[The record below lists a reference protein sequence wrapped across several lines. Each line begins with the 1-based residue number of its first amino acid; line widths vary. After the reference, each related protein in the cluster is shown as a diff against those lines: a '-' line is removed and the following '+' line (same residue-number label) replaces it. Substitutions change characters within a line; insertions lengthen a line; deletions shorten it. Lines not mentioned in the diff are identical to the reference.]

1 MLAVGSLALTG
12 CGQKNQSNPNAG
24 KGGGTTS
31 KSAPLQDLNI
41 KSRDEIKDGGTVRF
55 SIDTLP
61 TTWNALHIDGDTVD
75 LGTTIMGFVG
85 ANNFDIAE
93 DGTPKPD
100 TDYLQSYDVQTN
112 GGKQVVTL
120 HLNPKARW
128 NSGRTID
135 YTDYQATWKANNG
148 ANEDFK
154 MASSDGFNQIES
166 VEKGDKDTDVVITYK
181 ATYPDWT
188 ATWSSVMPKEGV
200 GTPETFNN
208 GWKQFKPEWFTGPFT
223 LDRIDQAQKTLYL
236 KRNPNWWGEKAKLDT
251 VSFRAMDPATMS
263 KAFANKEID
272 VVDDIITKDAYESA
286 RKRDDGELRQ
296 AGSTQWRHITFNAK
310 SGPLQDKNVRQAIA
324 KGLDRESIARSDL
337 AGLPIDAA
345 SVMLGNHFFMP
356 GQNGYTDNSGGSK
369 YDPEAAKKQLDEAG
383 WKSEGGTRTKD
394 GKQLVVN
401 YSLLTGV
408 PTSDNE
414 GQLFKQDMEKIGVKV
429 NFVNTPPDDMSKVLT
444 SHSFDTISFTW
455 QGTPYPMANVRQIYG
470 AKAEGSK
477 QPSEANYSQLIDPRI
492 EKLIPQVDTEMDVKK
507 RQELANEADK
517 AIWDDVMTL
526 PLYRRIKFTGVPKNL
541 ANMGAYTF
549 QTTRAEDIGYLK

>member
-41 KSRDEIKDGGTVRF
+41 KSRDEVKDGGTVRF
-55 SIDTLP
+55 SIETLP
-61 TTWNALHIDGDTVD
+61 PTWNALHIDGNTVD

-85 ANNFDIAE
+85 AKNFDIAE

-166 VEKGDKDTDVVITYK
+166 VKKGDKDTDVVITYK

-272 VVDDIITKDAYESA
+272 VVDNVITKDAYESA

-310 SGPLQDKNVRQAIA
+310 SGPLQD
-324 KGLDRESIARSDL
+324 L
-337 AGLPIDAA
+337 
-345 SVMLGNHFFMP
+345 
-356 GQNGYTDNSGGSK
+356 
-369 YDPEAAKKQLDEAG
+369 
-383 WKSEGGTRTKD
+383 
-394 GKQLVVN
+394 
-401 YSLLTGV
+401 SL
-408 PTSDNE
+408 
-414 GQLFKQDMEKIGVKV
+414 I
-429 NFVNTPPDDMSKVLT
+429 
-444 SHSFDTISFTW
+444 HI
-455 QGTPYPMANVRQIYG
+455 
-470 AKAEGSK
+470 
-477 QPSEANYSQLIDPRI
+477 
-492 EKLIPQVDTEMDVKK
+492 
-507 RQELANEADK
+507 
-517 AIWDDVMTL
+517 
-526 PLYRRIKFTGVPKNL
+526 
-541 ANMGAYTF
+541 
-549 QTTRAEDIGYLK
+549 